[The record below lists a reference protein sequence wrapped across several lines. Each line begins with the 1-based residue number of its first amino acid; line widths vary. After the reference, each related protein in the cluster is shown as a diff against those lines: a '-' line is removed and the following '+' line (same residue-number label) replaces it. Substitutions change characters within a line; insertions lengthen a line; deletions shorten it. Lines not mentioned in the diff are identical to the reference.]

1 MSASNPLVNI
11 TDLPAFDEIT
21 PDQVEPALDQ
31 LLQKNRE
38 AVEQVLALSDVSW
51 KNSLGPLEEAGDQ
64 LERAWSPVSHLNS
77 VKNSPELRAAYEK
90 CLPKLSEFSTWFSQH
105 PGLYQLYKQLDEQ
118 TREPLTQ
125 AQKKMLENSLR
136 DFRLSGIE
144 LPKEDQ
150 ERFAEIQKRLSE
162 LSNQFSNN
170 LLDATQNWS
179 KLVTDE
185 AELAGLPQTAKDS
198 AAAEAKA
205 KDQEGWLFTLNFPSF
220 QPVMAYADNRELRR
234 EIYTAFVTRASDQGP
249 DAGHWDNAPLMEE
262 ILALRQEK
270 AQLLGFSS
278 YAHLSVA
285 RKMAPSPQAVMDFL
299 KDLAHKAYP
308 QAQKDFQELQAFA
321 AEEGVDKLEPW
332 DINYFSEKM
341 RQQRYA
347 ISQEELRPWFPVDR
361 VLDGLFT
368 VAGKLF
374 DVSFEADPEVTTWH
388 PDARYYRVTR
398 QGQPLAG
405 FYLDLYAREGK
416 RGGAWM
422 ADCRN
427 RRLQAGQQP
436 QLPVAFLT
444 CNFTPPVDNQP
455 SLLTHN
461 EVTTLFHEF
470 GHGLHH
476 MLTQVE
482 VPEVAGINGVAWDA
496 VELPSQFM
504 ENFCW
509 EREGLDLMTGHY
521 QTGEALPQALFEKM
535 LAAKNFQSAM
545 GMLRQL
551 EFSLFDFRLH
561 LEKEKPSADEIQAL
575 LDEVRSQVSVV
586 PTADFN
592 RFQNGFAHIFAGG
605 YAAGYYSYK
614 WAEVLSADAFSAF
627 EEEGIFNPETGR
639 RFREEILEKGGSDD
653 AMTLFINFRGREP
666 QVDALLRHNGIEA
679 GE

>member
-1 MSASNPLVNI
+1 MNPSNPLLNI
-11 TDLPAFDEIT
+11 TDLPAFDQIT

-31 LLQKNRE
+31 LLAANRE
-38 AVEQVLALSDVSW
+38 AVEDVLAQANPDW
-51 KNSLGPLEEAGDQ
+51 KSSMEPIDEAGDR
-64 LERAWSPVSHLNS
+64 LSRAWSPVSHLNG
-77 VKNSPELRAAYEK
+77 VKNNPELREAYEK

-105 PGLYQLYKQLDEQ
+105 PGLYELYKKLAASADD
-118 TREPLTQ
+118 Q
-125 AQKKMLENSLR
+125 ALNPAQRKMLDNTLR

-144 LPKEDQ
+144 LPKEKQ
-150 ERFAEIQKRLSE
+150 QRFAEIQKRLSE
-162 LSNQFSNN
+162 LSNRFSNN
-170 LLDATQNWS
+170 VLDATQGWT

-185 AELAGLPQTAKDS
+185 EELSGLPQSAKDS
-198 AAAEAKA
+198 AAAEAQA
-205 KDQEGWLFTLNFPSF
+205 KGEEGWLFTLNFPSF
-220 QPVMAYADNRELRR
+220 QPVMTYADNRELRR
-234 EIYTAFVTRASDQGP
+234 EVYTAFVTRASDQGP
-249 DAGHWDNAPLMEE
+249 NAGEWDNAPLMEE
-262 ILALRQEK
+262 ILALRHEK
-270 AQLLGFSS
+270 AQLLGFES
-278 YAHLSVA
+278 YAHLSVE
-285 RKMAPSPQAVMDFL
+285 RKMARSPEEVMNFL
-299 KDLAHKAYP
+299 TDLAAKAYP
-308 QAQKDFQELQAFA
+308 QAQKDFAELQAFA
-321 AEEGVDKLEPW
+321 AEQGVEQLQPW
-332 DINYFSEKM
+332 DVGYYSEKL
-341 RQQRYA
+341 RQARYA
-347 ISQEELRPWFPVDR
+347 ISQEELRPWFPAPK
-361 VLDGLFT
+361 VLDGLFQ

-374 DVSFEADPEVTTWH
+374 DVEFKADPQVTTWH
-388 PDARYYRVTR
+388 PDAQYFQVLR

-427 RRLQAGQQP
+427 RRRTAKDQV

-444 CNFTPPVDNQP
+444 CNFTPPVEGKP

-476 MLTQVE
+476 MLTQIE
-482 VPEVAGINGVAWDA
+482 VPDVAGINGVAWDA
-496 VELPSQFM
+496 VELPSQFL

-509 EREGLDLMTGHY
+509 EREGLDLMTGHHE
-521 QTGEALPQALFEKM
+521 TGEPLPQELFEKM

-545 GMLRQL
+545 QMVRQL

-561 LEKEKPSADEIQAL
+561 LEKQAPTAAEIQAL

-592 RFQNGFAHIFAGG
+592 RFQNGFGHIFAGG

-627 EEEGIFNPETGR
+627 EEEGIFNPATGR
-639 RFREEILEKGGSDD
+639 RFREEVLEKGGSED

-666 QVDALLRHNGIEA
+666 QVDALLRHNGIE
-679 GE
+679 G